1 MLNNP
6 NKVLKTLKN
15 GDFLLQVTCNE
26 LGIFHVIGEKKKV
39 TNKSDEGNAITAH
52 RKMNIEKLIED
63 ANAELKQKGFSTVV
77 MNDSKWDNTVTV
89 TINTHK
95 GNPYGATL
103 QQAKYLESIENIGHW
118 NESGDSCWH
127 SHAKLQGCSKSAVSW
142 LIGFAKTHKG
152 IDVDLI
158 LK

>member
-1 MLNNP
+1 
-6 NKVLKTLKN
+6 
-15 GDFLLQVTCNE
+15 
-26 LGIFHVIGEKKKV
+26 
-39 TNKSDEGNAITAH
+39 
-52 RKMNIEKLIED
+52 MNLEKLIED

-103 QQAKYLESIENIGHW
+103 KQAKYLEGIENIGHW

-142 LIGFAKTHKG
+142 LIDFAKTHNE